1 VKNFVSRAMGHSSVS
16 LTWEDPELNE
26 TANLKK
32 KNWSKISDKEMNNI
46 DWSLYINEDV
56 EKAEDNYNKI
66 MKKDKAVDE
75 EGNIEENINVSDW
88 RR

>member
-1 VKNFVSRAMGHSSVS
+1 MGHSSVS

-66 MKKDKAVDE
+66 MKKDKAVDDE

>member
-1 VKNFVSRAMGHSSVS
+1 MGHSSVS